1 MTININKKNIFYTT
15 IFLCSILFCTAIL
28 SVALYYIA
36 FLILLVINTN
46 SAKIRIVDHRLR
58 LILFSI
64 LSILVISIIHI
75 ITVADF
81 ITEIKQ
87 VVNRIFFLLNFIL
100 LIQVYRDEEANRV
113 TGKIIFIFI
122 IALFAYS
129 VFEIFSKVYGFP
141 NLSNYILNNPS
152 FPREVKI
159 KPYSLDDIR
168 LYLLWSEPSFSSYVV
183 IGLWIYVILNK
194 YIYSSV
200 QYRLIL
206 LLLSLLIILTFAR
219 SAIIPVVLILFFH
232 NLLKYRQI
240 HIFFTK
246 YQVLAYLTVFIIVS
260 YLQYIFLSRDPGSSF
275 DFSFISRSN
284 SMIIGYKIFLDN
296 FISGIGYNN
305 FASFSRYYSTD
316 FPMYLDATVSLSSPS
331 AILSESGLLGL
342 FPLSFLLF
350 YVCGGRSDIR
360 NKLFVIVYI
369 FSYGFF
375 SLDVLYLPV
384 TYFLITILLNSRSV
398 WEAKQNTYVFREHI
412 KCQN

>member
-1 MTININKKNIFYTT
+1 MIIKINKENIFYTT
-15 IFLCSILFCTAIL
+15 LFICNILFCTAL
-28 SVALYYIA
+28 FSVALYYIA
-36 FLILLVINTN
+36 FLMLIVININ
-46 SAKIRIVDHRLR
+46 SVKIKIVDCRVR

-81 ITEIKQ
+81 MTEIKQ

-100 LIQVYRDEEANRV
+100 MIQVYRDEEANKI
-113 TGKIIFIFI
+113 TGKITFIFI
-122 IALFAYS
+122 IVLFMYS
-129 VFEIFSKVYGFP
+129 VFELFSKIYGLP

-152 FPREVKI
+152 FPRDVKI

-183 IGLWIYVILNK
+183 IGLWVYVILNK
-194 YIYSSV
+194 NIYSSTR
-200 QYRLIL
+200 YRLLIIF
-206 LLLSLLIILTFAR
+206 LSLLIILTFAR
-219 SAIIPVVLILFFH
+219 SAIIPVILILFFH
-232 NLLKYRQI
+232 NLLKYRKI

-246 YQVLAYLTVFIIVS
+246 YQALVYLMVLIFVS
-260 YLQYIFLSRDPGSSF
+260 YLQYIFLNRDPGSSF
-275 DFSFISRSN
+275 DLSFISRSN

-331 AILSESGLLGL
+331 AILSESGILGL
-342 FPLSFLLF
+342 IPLTFLLF
-350 YVCGGRSDIR
+350 YICGGRNDIR

-375 SLDVLYLPV
+375 SLDVLYIPV
-384 TYFLITILLNSRSV
+384 TYFLATIILNSSSI
-398 WEAKQNTYVFREHI
+398 WKAK
-412 KCQN
+412 